1 MTAAW
6 PGTGSPKAP
15 GLPAPECSCTTAGS
29 RPWRSRRGRGHR
41 RAITWPGAC
50 IRSACAG
57 SDLYIPY
64 PTTGASFMAAVSPLP
79 RTRGGISGIMLILL
93 GAWGAVVPFVGP
105 YFGYSNSPD
114 TAWTYTTGRLWLSVL
129 PGAAA
134 LLGGIMVLLAASRP
148 AAMSGAM
155 LAALGGAWFAVGSWT
170 ATVLGTGFRPGVPV
184 AGPGSAFS
192 APVMRLLEGLGF
204 FYGLGVVIVFFAAL
218 ALGRFAV
225 AAVPAG
231 YTITPRPAEPARPQ
245 GYRPA

>member
-1 MTAAW
+1 
-6 PGTGSPKAP
+6 
-15 GLPAPECSCTTAGS
+15 
-29 RPWRSRRGRGHR
+29 
-41 RAITWPGAC
+41 
-50 IRSACAG
+50 
-57 SDLYIPY
+57 
-64 PTTGASFMAAVSPLP
+64 MAAVSPLP

-105 YFGYSNSPD
+105 YFGYANSPD

-225 AAVPAG
+225 ATVPAEG
-231 YTITPRPAEPARPQ
+231 HAEPAPAEPVQP
-245 GYRPA
+245 PA